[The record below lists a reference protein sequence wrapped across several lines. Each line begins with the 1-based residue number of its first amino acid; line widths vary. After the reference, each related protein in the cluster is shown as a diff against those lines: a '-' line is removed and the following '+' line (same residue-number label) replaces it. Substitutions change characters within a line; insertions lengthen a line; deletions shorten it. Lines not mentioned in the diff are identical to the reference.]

1 MDSSYQLKLSPSQQQ
16 LVQQGQL
23 NEELLVNA
31 VGQHADQIGY
41 MLQAYYPRE
50 KVSGVAVVP
59 GSMVIKTETELSL
72 KLEYVKEEFN
82 ACSAVDTELKET
94 MTVTVYSAIDPGIL
108 TILGES
114 WPEL

>member
-1 MDSSYQLKLSPSQQQ
+1 MDSSYQLKLSPLQQQ
-16 LVQQGQL
+16 LVAQGQL
-23 NEELLVNA
+23 NEELLINA
-31 VGQHADQIGY
+31 VSQHADQIGY
-41 MLQAYYPRE
+41 MLQVYYPRE

-59 GSMVIKTETELSL
+59 GSTVLKTEKELSL

-82 ACSAVDTELKET
+82 VCSDVDTNLKDS
-94 MTVTVYSAIDPGIL
+94 MTVSVHSGVDTGIL

>member
-1 MDSSYQLKLSPSQQQ
+1 MDSSYQLTLSPAQQE
-16 LVQQGQL
+16 LVAQGQI

-31 VGQHADQIGY
+31 VAENADQIGY

-50 KVSGVAVVP
+50 KVSGVAVVS
-59 GSMVIKTETELSL
+59 GSTILKTETELTL

-82 ACSAVDTELKET
+82 ACSAVDTELRDR
-94 MTVTVYSAIDPGIL
+94 MTVTVYAGTDSAIL
-108 TILGES
+108 TIQGEY